1 MDYPVPSF
9 GKDPDMVGT
18 LNSLSISEK
27 MNNHKLAMGTPES
40 KAKWHNVAKDTLY
53 NYHPALDKDVIS
65 TNKHISEAE
74 DRLGMTMVQLRD
86 DPICSSAGCT
96 QYDHPKKKEAYK
108 MNYFVPNF
116 GVDQEIKDYDNSLA
130 IAESQTGHKFNP
142 KKLEDV
148 PKKDYKVPN
157 FGVDQDIIDATENIS
172 NAEDTLGPWKPEQD
186 KNGYWLVPQPID
198 ASLYKYDPGH
208 VDHFV

>member
-1 MDYPVPSF
+1 
-9 GKDPDMVGT
+9 
-18 LNSLSISEK
+18 
-27 MNNHKLAMGTPES
+27 MGTPES

-116 GVDQEIKDYDNSLA
+116 GVDQ
-130 IAESQTGHKFNP
+130 
-142 KKLEDV
+142 
-148 PKKDYKVPN
+148 
-157 FGVDQDIIDATENIS
+157 DIIDATENIS